1 MGIFSKL
8 KQLIDLN
15 ASIKSK
21 QQEVE
26 ALDAKKNEQSIT
38 LENINRGIREGRVAS
53 DFKEGS
59 YRSFIT
65 CSSYHFNLFLQFR
78 KNLLCAKAFSQNFNI
93 ILCNF
98 LNFIKNRG

>member
-26 ALDAKKNEQSIT
+26 ALDAKKNE
-38 LENINRGIREGRVAS
+38 
-53 DFKEGS
+53 
-59 YRSFIT
+59 
-65 CSSYHFNLFLQFR
+65 
-78 KNLLCAKAFSQNFNI
+78 
-93 ILCNF
+93 
-98 LNFIKNRG
+98 